1 MVAKS
6 LSWGGQLSNM
16 VHMPLE
22 LAGQQ
27 KQKLTIQ
34 FNVKVITRY
43 CSPPW
48 CGRSS
53 GFSCIRLI
61 HCLTS
66 CFLKRGIVSSNQRA
80 LHFGRLWNV
89 QGSALVIW
97 LLPLIPFGKFPAMSS
112 WWHLITCNPT
122 RLTQCKKEQ
131 LLFKINS
138 ALPKDFWWKRLQIW
152 IFIFFAAQTAR
163 EIYGLSI
170 ILNFH

>member
-1 MVAKS
+1 MKLKLTQHTACWQLLQVVGAVMVAKS

-80 LHFGRLWNV
+80 LHFGGFEMRRTVHWLFGSSPSFRL
-89 QGSALVIW
+89 A
-97 LLPLIPFGKFPAMSS
+97 
-112 WWHLITCNPT
+112 
-122 RLTQCKKEQ
+122 
-131 LLFKINS
+131 
-138 ALPKDFWWKRLQIW
+138 
-152 IFIFFAAQTAR
+152 
-163 EIYGLSI
+163 
-170 ILNFH
+170 NFQR